1 VAPIETNM
9 RLFKRDTS
17 GKRTDKDYDES
28 VNDRM
33 RAVLGK
39 DTEHEDADTV
49 ETRIRNMNYGTSRK

>member
-1 VAPIETNM
+1 M

-17 GKRTDKDYDES
+17 AKRTDRDHDES

-33 RAVLGK
+33 RAILSK

-49 ETRIRNMNYGTSRK
+49 ESRLRNMNYGTSRK